1 MLSADRDF
9 CFLWSAVIQE
19 ALNKFRLFFPGCS
32 FATLYR
38 MGLPRSLL
46 QARDPSLRG
55 HEWLRDS
62 AGKQGT
68 WQTVVDDVMDGFR
81 DTTTTNSNTV
91 ALY

>member
-1 MLSADRDF
+1 MSSPVCCYPRG
-9 CFLWSAVIQE
+9 SEQIQTQFSLGA
-19 ALNKFRLFFPGCS
+19 AL
-32 FATLYR
+32 
-38 MGLPRSLL
+38 LPYTEWGSQGRSLL

-62 AGKQGT
+62 AGQQGT
-68 WQTVVDDVMDGFR
+68 WQTAADDVTDGFR